1 MYWTKFNRH
10 PDGTVPE
17 YQPIKAASSSE
28 EGFFT

>member
-10 PDGTVPE
+10 PDGDVRE
-17 YQPIKAASSSE
+17 YQPIKAASSAE